1 MARPASTAASFVTS
15 RYLIREFV
23 GIFVPIV
30 LAFVLLYLVVDFF
43 DRLNVLLKNHATAA
57 AAARYFLFKIPL
69 MVTQIMPPAMLTAM
83 LLSLGMLSRRNEII
97 ALRASGV
104 SLPQTALP
112 LLSLAAAVSV
122 GTLVWN
128 ETVVPYCTR
137 EYQHVNNVEIRKRA
151 QRGILSD
158 REIWYHGTDGFY
170 NIDHIDARRQT
181 IFGLTIYKTDT
192 RFDLRTIVQV
202 ASAQWT
208 DGRWVSTDAVARTIA
223 ADGGITT
230 VQLDAHD
237 VVIRETLNDFLEVHR
252 EPEELSYLAL
262 RQRIDDLTRKGI
274 DAANYLVDLHMKLAV
289 PFASLVLACV
299 AVPLAGRVQRHASVA
314 AIVATGLVLGF
325 SYWVVLGLTNSL
337 GQSGVL
343 PAVVAAWASNFIF
356 LLLGVALFL
365 STE

>member
-1 MARPASTAASFVTS
+1 MIISIPS
-15 RYLIREFV
+15 
-23 GIFVPIV
+23 
-30 LAFVLLYLVVDFF
+30 VV
-43 DRLNVLLKNHATAA
+43 
-57 AAARYFLFKIPL
+57 I
-69 MVTQIMPPAMLTAM
+69 LTAM
-83 LLSLGMLSRRNEII
+83 LLSLGILSRRNEII

-112 LLSLAAAVSV
+112 LLALAAAVSL

-137 EYQHVNNVEIRKRA
+137 EYQYVNNVVIRKRA
-151 QRGILSD
+151 QRALLSD

-170 NIDHIDARRQT
+170 NVDHIDARRQT
-181 IFGLTIYKTDT
+181 IFGLTIYKTDA

-202 ASAQWT
+202 GSAQWT
-208 DGRWVSTDAVARTIA
+208 DGGWVSTDAVARVIG
-223 ADGGITT
+223 ADGSIVTT
-230 VQLDAHD
+230 PLDAHA
-237 VVIRETLNDFLEVHR
+237 VVIRETLGDFLEVHR

-262 RQRIDDLTRKGI
+262 RRRIEQLTRKGI

-289 PFASLVLACV
+289 PFASFVLACV
-299 AVPLAGRVQRHASVA
+299 AVPLAGRVQRHPSVA
-314 AIVATGLVLGF
+314 AIVASGLVLGF
-325 SYWVVLGLTNSL
+325 SYWVVLALTNSL